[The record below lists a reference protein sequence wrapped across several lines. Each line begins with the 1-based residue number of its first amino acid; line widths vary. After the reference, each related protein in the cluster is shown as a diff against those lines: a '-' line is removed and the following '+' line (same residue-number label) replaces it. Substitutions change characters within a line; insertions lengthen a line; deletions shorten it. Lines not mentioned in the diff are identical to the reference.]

1 MYTCMYVHSSG
12 GRALTAKV
20 RGPRF
25 NPGWLS
31 VFLSSLKKYSQAFPH
46 VHTCVYMYMYI
57 HVCTVT
63 VHTCMYCN
71 CILPQHMYEFTYI
84 YMLPDPNWDAWSN
97 NLICSPILAQT
108 ARVIS
113 ATGWL
118 SSTITVFMAP
128 SSVCTR
134 RALCLVRYSTTL
146 WREGGRGKRESE
158 VCAHRSVLYVCVHA
172 HMACVGGGG
181 EAC

>member
-1 MYTCMYVHSSG
+1 
-12 GRALTAKV
+12 
-20 RGPRF
+20 
-25 NPGWLS
+25 
-31 VFLSSLKKYSQAFPH
+31 
-46 VHTCVYMYMYI
+46 
-57 HVCTVT
+57 
-63 VHTCMYCN
+63 MYCN
-71 CILPQHMYEFTYI
+71 CTLPQHMFEFTYI
-84 YMLPDPNWDAWSN
+84 YMLQDPNWDAWSN

-118 SSTITVFMAP
+118 SSTITVFLAP

-158 VCAHRSVLYVCVHA
+158 ICAHRSVLYVCVHA
-172 HMACVGGGG
+172 RMVCVCGGGG
-181 EAC
+181 GGGGHAKCVNMCIHVHGHVCFVHCTPLPTHTHTQHPLSLPSLTPDLRL